1 MRDTLIIS
9 LLFGVVVSPAMGAS
23 TSCKLTDWDSGM
35 TVAAPVIY
43 TINGYA
49 TPEFNPS
56 VPVGTVLDSREIQLL
71 GQDVNAKCSAGN
83 GSPAGIFQTF
93 TGQRN
98 ATPESL
104 YSTYPTTVKG
114 VGVRMRYAYGAV
126 TPWWPLE
133 RDIPGG
139 AYISSVT
146 VSPMIVEFVKTGP
159 ITAQGSLQGEIGGT
173 WLNQGFQAMS
183 LRISG
188 SIQIKPK
195 VPTCSVGTKN
205 IAVKMSPTGNTFTAR
220 DFGGVGGTTPERD
233 FSIQLN
239 CSGGDEGTSTNAYV
253 TLTDNSNNGNR
264 SNLLSLT
271 PDSNATGVAIQI
283 LKDGKPLNFG
293 PDSSSAGN
301 PNQWKAGT
309 IPQGQGGFT
318 IPLTARYIQ
327 TGTLK
332 GGTANAVATF
342 TMSYQ

>member
-1 MRDTLIIS
+1 MRDTLIIA
-9 LLFGVVVSPAMGAS
+9 LLFGVMASPAMGATGPCRLKDS
-23 TSCKLTDWDSGM
+23 TNG
-35 TVAAPVIY
+35 VAYNGPVVY
-43 TINGYA
+43 TIDGYM

-56 VPVGTVLDSREIQLL
+56 VPVGTVIDSRQIVAAGDTIVATCSSGGVQNIFNGQLY
-71 GQDVNAKCSAGN
+71 A
-83 GSPAGIFQTF
+83 
-93 TGQRN
+93 
-98 ATPESL
+98 ATESV
-104 YSTYPTTVKG
+104 YHTYPTSVRG
-114 VGVRMRYAYGAV
+114 VGVRIRAETGS
-126 TPWWPLE
+126 WWPIE
-133 RDIPGG
+133 FETNAIRV
-139 AYISSVT
+139 SSGPTPV
-146 VSPMIVEFVKTGP
+146 IIEFVKTGP
-159 ITAQGSLQGEIGGT
+159 ITAQGSLRGEIAGSWLRNKEFQMASYRVSGT
-173 WLNQGFQAMS
+173 
-183 LRISG
+183 
-188 SIQIKPK
+188 IQIRPK
-195 VPTCSVGTKN
+195 VPTCSVRTKN
-205 IAVKMSPTGNTFTAR
+205 IAVQMNPTGNTFTAR